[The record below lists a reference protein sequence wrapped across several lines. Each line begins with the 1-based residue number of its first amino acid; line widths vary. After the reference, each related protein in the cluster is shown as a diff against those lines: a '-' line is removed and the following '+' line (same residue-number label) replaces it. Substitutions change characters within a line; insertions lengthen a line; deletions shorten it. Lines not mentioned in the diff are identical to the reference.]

1 MEQFFNYLAEFIN
14 KVGFPIFVAVWSLVK
29 SSDESKQLREAITD
43 LKIAI
48 VKLYEKKG
56 DDSDDIQ
63 LVC

>member
-14 KVGFPIFVAVWSLVK
+14 KVGFPIFVAVWSLIK

-56 DDSDDIQ
+56 DDSNDIQ
-63 LVC
+63 

>member
-1 MEQFFNYLAEFIN
+1 MQQFFNYLAEFIN

-56 DDSDDIQ
+56 DDSNDIQ
-63 LVC
+63 

>member
-1 MEQFFNYLAEFIN
+1 MDQFFNYLAEFIN

-56 DDSDDIQ
+56 DDSNDIQ
-63 LVC
+63 

>member
-14 KVGFPIFVAVWSLVK
+14 KVGFPIFVAVWSLIK
-29 SSDESKQLREAITD
+29 SSDETKQLREAITD

-63 LVC
+63 

>member
-1 MEQFFNYLAEFIN
+1 MDQFFNYLAEFIN
-14 KVGFPIFVAVWSLVK
+14 RVGFPIFVAVWSLVK

-56 DDSDDIQ
+56 DDSNDIQ
-63 LVC
+63 

>member
-29 SSDESKQLREAITD
+29 SSDETKQLKEAITD

-56 DDSDDIQ
+56 DDSNDIQ
-63 LVC
+63 

>member
-63 LVC
+63 

>member
-14 KVGFPIFVAVWSLVK
+14 KVGFPIFVAVWSLIK
-29 SSDESKQLREAITD
+29 SSDETKQLREAITD

-56 DDSDDIQ
+56 DDSNDIQ
-63 LVC
+63 

>member
-56 DDSDDIQ
+56 DDSNDIQ
-63 LVC
+63 